1 MISVDDHARLIQLR
15 QTQQDARP
23 PRGLTD
29 KELQEVLD
37 ITRRSRTPIPGWQI
51 DVFRNR
57 GLDVTGLEAA

>member
-15 QTQQDARP
+15 QAQQGAQP
-23 PRGLTD
+23 KGLTNQ
-29 KELQEVLD
+29 ELQEVLD
-37 ITRRSRTPIPGWQI
+37 ITRRSRTPIPEWQI